1 MQTITFPRDLY
12 FLPAA
17 IGNQNPQILELRSSS
32 SGRDQRSR
40 LQRSVTPKAF
50 GVMPAGGSAKK
61 NASFRSRKSS
71 EHRRKGD
78 GARKSYVWLHAKFAK
93 MNMTRHLR

>member
-32 SGRDQRSR
+32 SGRDQRI
-40 LQRSVTPKAF
+40 P
-50 GVMPAGGSAKK
+50 GY
-61 NASFRSRKSS
+61 NA
-71 EHRRKGD
+71 
-78 GARKSYVWLHAKFAK
+78 L
-93 MNMTRHLR
+93 